1 MGKVKKL
8 VIGIVL
14 IFIIS
19 GIAVIAMSPAEID
32 RMVVEQLYGEMT
44 EQELKA
50 IAIDW
55 DYRDVKRNIDNY
67 YGEVVFVEGEVTHT
81 QPDFKT
87 ITLCVKASEGEC
99 TPIFVDT
106 LQSFLVDDEI
116 SGYVQIYGLAKAGD
130 RLFMGTTVLGEYI
143 PDVSDI
149 NLTCNNC

>member
-1 MGKVKKL
+1 VGKVKKL

-19 GIAVIAMSPAEID
+19 GITVIVMSPAEID

-55 DYRDVKRNIDNY
+55 DYRDVKRNIENY

-81 QPDFKT
+81 QPDFQT
-87 ITLCVKASEGEC
+87 ITLCAKASEGKC

-116 SGYVQIYGLAKAGD
+116 SGYVQIYGLSKAGD

-149 NLTCNNC
+149 NLTCSNC